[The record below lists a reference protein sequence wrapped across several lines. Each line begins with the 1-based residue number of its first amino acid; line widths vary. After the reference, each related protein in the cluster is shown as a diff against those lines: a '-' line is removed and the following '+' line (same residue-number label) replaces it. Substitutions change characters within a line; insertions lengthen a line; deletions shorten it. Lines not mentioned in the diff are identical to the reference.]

1 LVARVSESTWKG
13 RRGGTED
20 FDCSHSVEEEG
31 SGVGGGWRRAGVV
44 LSRKTND
51 EEGERE
57 PEKFQRVAERLA
69 GEKSS
74 ILNRAHAY
82 LF

>member
-1 LVARVSESTWKG
+1 M
-13 RRGGTED
+13 
-20 FDCSHSVEEEG
+20 
-31 SGVGGGWRRAGVV
+31 GGGWRRAGVV

-74 ILNRAHAY
+74 ILKCAHAC